1 MRFHQHQGR
10 PVFNRM
16 LVVAVFTLQL
26 VPELFHGPEEATST
40 KVDALF
46 REECR

>member
-1 MRFHQHQGR
+1 MGFNQHQRG
-10 PVFNRM
+10 PVFNGM
-16 LVVAVFTLQL
+16 HVVAMLPLQL
-26 VPELFHGPEEATST
+26 VPELFRGAKEATSM